1 MEITGTADAILQ
13 VKGRAIYTVPPGTTV
28 FEAIQHLADK
38 NVGAL
43 LVMDGM
49 RLLGVFTERDYTRK
63 IALQGRHSRDTL
75 VAEIIS
81 RDVIW
86 VRPQTSVQECMR
98 LMTEHRVR
106 HLPVLDGERV
116 VGVLS
121 IGDLVN
127 WIITAQSATISHLE
141 SYIAGGY
148 PG

>member
-1 MEITGTADAILQ
+1 MGWKKPTPGSTIRSLKAS
-13 VKGRAIYTVPPGTTV
+13 RTV
-28 FEAIQHLADK
+28 
-38 NVGAL
+38 
-43 LVMDGM
+43 
-49 RLLGVFTERDYTRK
+49 
-63 IALQGRHSRDTL
+63 LQGRHSRDTL
-75 VAEIIS
+75 VGEIIS
-81 RDVIW
+81 SEVIW
-86 VRPQTSVQECMR
+86 VTPKTQVQECMR

-106 HLPVLDGERV
+106 HLPVLEGERV

>member
-13 VKGRAIYTVPPGTTV
+13 VKGHNIYSIPPATTV
-28 FEAIQHLADK
+28 FEAIQLLADK
-38 NVGAL
+38 NIGAL
-43 LVMDGM
+43 LVMDAT
-49 RLLGVFTERDYTRK
+49 RLLGVFSERDYTRK
-63 IALQGRHSRDTL
+63 IALQGRQSRATL
-75 VAEIIS
+75 VGEIIS
-81 RDVIW
+81 SQVIW
-86 VRPQTSVQECMR
+86 VQPQTPVQECMR
-98 LMTEHRVR
+98 LMTDHRVR

>member
-13 VKGRAIYTVPPGTTV
+13 AKGHAIHAVPPGTTV

-43 LVMDGM
+43 LVMDGP
-49 RLLGVFTERDYTRK
+49 RLLGIFSERDYTRK

-75 VAEIIS
+75 VGEIIS
-81 RDVIW
+81 TEVISTT
-86 VRPQTSVQECMR
+86 PQTTVTECMR

-106 HLPVLDGERV
+106 HLPVLDGGRV
-116 VGVLS
+116 IGVLS

-141 SYIAGGY
+141 SYISGGY

>member
-13 VKGRAIYTVPPGTTV
+13 VKGHTIYAIPPGTTV
-28 FEAIQHLADK
+28 FEAIQHFADK

-43 LVMDGM
+43 LVMDGA
-49 RLLGVFTERDYTRK
+49 RLLGVFSERDYTRK
-63 IALQGRHSRDTL
+63 IALQGRHSRDTM
-75 VAEIIS
+75 VGEIIS
-81 RDVIW
+81 TDVIW
-86 VRPQTSVQECMR
+86 VTPQTPVQECMQ

-106 HLPVLDGERV
+106 HLPVLEGERV